1 MMLSRQQKDSLK
13 YLQKHR
19 KHRQD
24 KINIKDT
31 ARVNLL
37 YYLNVVLKAGFLFC
51 LKKKNKLAETHMQQ
65 APVVNWR
72 QNLTGFFQVA
82 YS

>member
-37 YYLNVVLKAGFLFC
+37 YYLNVVLKAGFPFC
-51 LKKKNKLAETHMQQ
+51 FKKKKQI
-65 APVVNWR
+65 
-72 QNLTGFFQVA
+72 
-82 YS
+82 S